1 MTWTSIHE
9 ELFKKINPEMDDYQG
24 RVQSLPG
31 HAVYNRAEEIAAMGF
46 CYNQLMSGFHD
57 HRAEELAPLLEL
69 EKPLETLSLRW
80 MTEQQSRNFNE
91 DFDQILHNH
100 DFLTELETGPIMS

>member
-9 ELFKKINPEMDDYQG
+9 ELFKKINQEMDDYQG

-69 EKPLETLSLRW
+69 EKPLETLSLRCPISLGFSGAAR
-80 MTEQQSRNFNE
+80 SRVGYASS
-91 DFDQILHNH
+91 I
-100 DFLTELETGPIMS
+100 